1 MTVIARVSTQM
12 SMAAATNRLQAGAAK
27 LAQLTEQ
34 ATTLKNIGKPSDD
47 PVGTASAMQVRKE
60 QAANAQFTRNADDAA
75 SWLATTDS
83 ALGDVY
89 SVLAKAR
96 DLTVQAANTGS
107 MSDTD
112 RDAFVTQLRALS
124 ADLAASAN
132 TKYGSRSVFAGSTTA
147 PTAFDPATG
156 WASST
161 ATVDRRIGDG
171 ASVRVDT
178 SGQAVFGTGST
189 SVFAA
194 IDSIVTDLQNG
205 VNVNPRLNELDA
217 HLTTVR
223 GVQADVGVRHAS
235 ALTAQSSLKSSSVDL
250 EARRSSVEDKDLA
263 KAVLDLQLQQT
274 NYQAALAV
282 TAKVL
287 QPTLMDYL
295 R

>member
-1 MTVIARVSTQM
+1 MTVIARVTTQM

-132 TKYGSRSVFAGSTTA
+132 TKYGSRSVFAGS
-147 PTAFDPATG
+147 
-156 WASST
+156 SST

-171 ASVRVDT
+171 SSVRVDT